1 MKFELVN
8 IKDLDKYLEKDNTI
22 EVKFK
27 EIESYANNLE
37 GFSYMSIQDASTL
50 FSYNDNTRAFYFD
63 NYVKGNVIRDFLD
76 KVSCFESEFSY
87 AIGEERDIYIQVL
100 VTIN

>member
-37 GFSYMSIQDASTL
+37 GFRIWLFKMLLLYLVIMTTQEHSIL
-50 FSYNDNTRAFYFD
+50 
-63 NYVKGNVIRDFLD
+63 I
-76 KVSCFESEFSY
+76 
-87 AIGEERDIYIQVL
+87 IM
-100 VTIN
+100 